1 MAKARSALAD
11 YSVYLVIRF
20 FVCIIQALSFHAA
33 VTLARGLALLAY
45 QVDRR
50 HRLVALENL
59 RLAFPARDPAVQDG
73 LYAVVVVQTEYRGV
87 AGRHGHVLIGI
98 PLPTGIGVEL
108 EFSPRED
115 LDIGGIS
122 TVIAELAAVAL
133 AYAGLLGKPRP
144 QPAAG

>member
-1 MAKARSALAD
+1 VNPL
-11 YSVYLVIRF
+11 
-20 FVCIIQALSFHAA
+20 LS
-33 VTLARGLALLAY
+33 LALLVAASLHLVLLAEHAA
-45 QVDRR
+45 QSPVLAAGFLAAGVGQLALAT
-50 HRLVALENL
+50 LVA
-59 RLAFPARDPAVQDG
+59 VQPSK
-73 LYAVVVVQTEYRGV
+73 LVYRAAIV
-87 AGRHGHVLIGI
+87 LDVSLILFYVGHVLIGI